1 MAVERVQ
8 KKGLVTLRQEVEW
21 WAIKVLNDLE
31 IMKMD
36 LNDRLL
42 VQEVEVVKE
51 DIIKNLNQ
59 PNKSINII

>member
-1 MAVERVQ
+1 MERVQ

-36 LNDRLL
+36 LNDRLISKNEL
-42 VQEVEVVKE
+42 NERNPEVY
-51 DIIKNLNQ
+51 
-59 PNKSINII
+59 